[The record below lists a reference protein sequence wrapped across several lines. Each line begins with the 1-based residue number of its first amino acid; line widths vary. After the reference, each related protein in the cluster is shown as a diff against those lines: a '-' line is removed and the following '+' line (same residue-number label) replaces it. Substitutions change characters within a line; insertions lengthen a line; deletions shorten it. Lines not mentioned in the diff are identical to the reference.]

1 MWRKRWKQLF
11 KEIAFLFTWKTEKEI
26 NGKAAMRKFIKG
38 AGNKLYLSFYIKILT
53 RWHSEKRRPHVQ

>member
-1 MWRKRWKQLF
+1 M
-11 KEIAFLFTWKTEKEI
+11 AFLFTWKTEKEI